1 MDWRGASPEFYR
13 LAPRGAIPTA
23 TKMPAVA
30 AADHQDVR
38 AKLLAERARVLG
50 EIAYN
55 EDEVE
60 ALQEQ
65 SGDERQDEQMGGGA
79 SFTLDR
85 EIDRALDDNAEH
97 ILHSIDEALKRV
109 DDGTYGICAH
119 CGRPISEGR
128 LQARPYAALCIDC
141 V

>member
-1 MDWRGASPEFYR
+1 
-13 LAPRGAIPTA
+13 
-23 TKMPAVA
+23 MPAVA

-65 SGDERQDEQMGGGA
+65 SGAERQDEQMGGGA

-97 ILHSIDEALKRV
+97 ILHSIDEALKRI
-109 DDGTYGICAH
+109 DDGTYGICAN

-128 LQARPYAALCIDC
+128 LQARPYAARCIDC